1 MLVFDCS
8 SAFKPSL
15 LLFVDKAR
23 VGVNKPINEVLTI
36 ILSVVVLCRNIY

>member
-1 MLVFDCS
+1 LTVAVLLS
-8 SAFKPSL
+8 RL